1 MFRKPKVH
9 RNIYSVKCCC
19 GIVFTLKETDKA
31 LLDPSRFHIYLY
43 LLKNGPKTV
52 SDLAKEIEI
61 YDTGKKKIKRLS
73 KTAVSKHCKILEDAG
88 LLFPEARFKG
98 KQGIGKIYRATQR
111 LRWEEFV
118 ILRGANPKN
127 LPDEVYEK
135 MDELA
140 FHPKYLEIVKKEL
153 PEIKDIGLM
162 RQKERLDSVL
172 FEKKEKIFTEV
183 EKEPELKPIYED
195 GFKKF
200 FRFLLKGE

>member
-1 MFRKPKVH
+1 M
-9 RNIYSVKCCC
+9 
-19 GIVFTLKETDKA
+19 FTLKGTDKA

-43 LLKNGPKTV
+43 LLRNGPRTV
-52 SDLAKEIEI
+52 SDLAKEVEI
-61 YDTGKKKIKRLS
+61 YDIGKKKIKKLS
-73 KTAVSKHCKILEDAG
+73 KTAVSKHCKILEEAG
-88 LLFPEARFKG
+88 LLFAEARFKG

-111 LRWEEFV
+111 PRWEEFV
-118 ILRGANPKN
+118 ILRGSNPKK
-127 LPDEVYEK
+127 LPEEVYKK

-162 RQKERLDSVL
+162 RQKERLDTVL

-183 EKEPELKPIYED
+183 EKNPELKPIYEA